1 VLPEK
6 AQESFFASRFAWS
19 IAADW
24 QARHLGLGNREKKKD
39 RGEQAACSPQVLK
52 ANFRFRS

>member
-39 RGEQAACSPQVLK
+39 
-52 ANFRFRS
+52 